1 MPYNSIHILLFPT
14 GWQESLF
21 RINGRHYHLLHVLK
35 GLLWCTVDSASFPS
49 PSCSQLWEVSQT
61 PGVFYQLWGSANQDL
76 GDRCPNGGILANP
89 YCSLPQGLRGP
100 STPAAASSSADPPGN
115 GGKHLA
121 VPLLMK
127 AECGLAHVGLIAGA
141 ALGLLLLARSS
152 WHGLWAP
159 GIPRDVS
166 QPSSAVMWRRWK
178 LWTTRNSKLLARE
191 DKLVLFLG
199 SANICPA
206 TWYIHHYDHLLS
218 KWEIFYLANRLPKP
232 FHAISQTINLV
243 ADPFSYSKTC
253 LFDRFIILI
262 FHTTYCDIQP
272 QLKSVTRSLHTTSI
286 L

>member
-159 GIPRDVS
+159 GIPRDAS
-166 QPSSAVMWRRWK
+166 HQAVQWCG
-178 LWTTRNSKLLARE
+178 E
-191 DKLVLFLG
+191 DGSYELPETANFWLEKTNWSFSLVLLISVPLLG
-199 SANICPA
+199 
-206 TWYIHHYDHLLS
+206 T
-218 KWEIFYLANRLPKP
+218 
-232 FHAISQTINLV
+232 
-243 ADPFSYSKTC
+243 
-253 LFDRFIILI
+253 FI
-262 FHTTYCDIQP
+262 TM
-272 QLKSVTRSLHTTSI
+272 TTSSLSEKYFI
-286 L
+286 WLTDCQSHSMQYLRQ